1 MKVWKCAKFL
11 KKDKNIDMITKSY
24 INYIYKYGPINDLI
38 RKYNISP
45 NDIYKLNQYTANR
58 IAGLIIL
65 YLANDKKRLN
75 DIVLKYNTND
85 LLVSEVTP
93 EIEGYIERWGVIM
106 EIKKVTTNYNKKKV
120 KKNTNY
126 LANSKRIK
134 DTKVFK

>member
-93 EIEGYIERWGVIM
+93 EIEGYIER
-106 EIKKVTTNYNKKKV
+106 
-120 KKNTNY
+120 
-126 LANSKRIK
+126 
-134 DTKVFK
+134 